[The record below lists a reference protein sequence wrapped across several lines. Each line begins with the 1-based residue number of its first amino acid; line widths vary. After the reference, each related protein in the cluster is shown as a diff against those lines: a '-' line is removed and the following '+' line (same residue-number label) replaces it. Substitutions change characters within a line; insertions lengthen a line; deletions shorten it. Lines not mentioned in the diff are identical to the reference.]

1 MDRSHFA
8 TQKFALLCMAV
19 LLIVTAFAFAAHAE
33 QKGHEL
39 IVEPSGPDAVP
50 DEIEIYPEPHVAK
63 SRLVN
68 LDLSYLLDETVPEG
82 DEGLILNLFD
92 DAYFFAVKKRLVK
105 GPDGRYTWYG
115 GIAGVKESQV
125 IIVVNG
131 EQATGN
137 ITMYGEQWQIRP
149 VEGGLHEII
158 QIDQLG
164 FPEESPPLQP
174 DSSGFDTL
182 QADAPPPIMGDSGAV
197 IDVMVVYTAAAAASV
212 ANIQNEIE
220 LAVAETNQSYENSG
234 VTQRI
239 NLVHTAQ
246 VDYPPD
252 PATLDFSTALRNLTF
267 SLGST
272 YDPTG
277 YMDEVHILRDQYK
290 ADLVV
295 LLVENI
301 SYCGIAWRMDEI
313 GSYFEEGG
321 FSVVSTDCATGYY
334 SFGHEMG
341 HNMAAKHDCYVDT
354 DTYPYEYAHG
364 YVNPA
369 DQWRTVMAY
378 NNQCS
383 DSGFYCY
390 RLPYWS
396 NPNVLFNGDPMGAS
410 MGDCQADNHR
420 VLNNTAM
427 IVANFRQ
434 KDVISLDLDIDFM
447 SIRNFDEQARD
458 KIIFRYRFE
467 DFYGAIPF
475 DPENDDVRLMLN
487 ADQLLIPK
495 GSFQKMGNWC
505 GDCYKFRGNIPG
517 AGYLN
522 MTMYGNRGIYTV
534 TIRGLECDPH
544 VLEDY
549 MFFSFLVG
557 DYYWDD
563 NFFWYR
569 LSESSALYINR

>member
-1 MDRSHFA
+1 MNRTRSVFMKSIFLFA
-8 TQKFALLCMAV
+8 AALMLFM
-19 LLIVTAFAFAAHAE
+19 AFAVSAHAE

-39 IVEPSGPDAVP
+39 IVEPSGPDAAA
-50 DEIEIYPEPHVAK
+50 DEIITYPEPYIAK
-63 SRLVN
+63 SRLVK
-68 LDLSYLLDETVPEG
+68 LDLSYLLNETVPEA

-92 DAYFFAVKKRLVK
+92 DAYFFTWKKKLVMK
-105 GPDGRYTWYG
+105 SEGKYTWFG
-115 GIAGVKESQV
+115 GIAGVKESYV
-125 IIVVNG
+125 IIVVDG

-137 ITMYGEQWQIRP
+137 ITLYGEQWQIRP
-149 VEGGLHEII
+149 VEGDLHEII
-158 QIDQLG
+158 QIDQSG
-164 FPEESPPLQP
+164 FPDEAPPLTP
-174 DSSGFDTL
+174 DSIGIDKT
-182 QADAPPPIMGDSGAV
+182 QADVPPPVMADSGAV

-234 VTQRI
+234 IVQRI

-246 VDYPPD
+246 VNYPSD
-252 PATLDFSTALRNLTF
+252 PATLNFETALLELTY
-267 SLGST
+267 SQHPT
-272 YDPTG
+272 YDPNG
-277 YMDEVHILRDQYK
+277 YMDEVHTLRDQYK

-295 LLVENI
+295 LLVENN

-313 GSYFEEGG
+313 GSFFEVAG

-341 HNMAAKHDCYVDT
+341 HAMAAKHDCYVDT
-354 DTYPYEYAHG
+354 NTYPYEYAHG
-364 YVNPA
+364 YVNPP

-396 NPNVLFNGDPMGAS
+396 NPNVLFNGDPMGTTT
-410 MGDCQADNHR
+410 GDCQADNHR

-434 KDVISLDLDIDFM
+434 KDVIPLNLDIDFM
-447 SIRNFDEQARD
+447 SIRNFDGQSRD
-458 KIIFRYRFE
+458 KIIFRYRFD
-467 DFYGAIPF
+467 DFYGPIPF
-475 DPENDDVRLMLN
+475 DPENDEVRLMLN
-487 ADQLLIPK
+487 SDQIIIPK

-505 GDCYKFRGNIPG
+505 SDCYKFSGYISG

-522 MTMYGNRGIYTV
+522 MTMYGSRGIYTV
-534 TIRGLECDPH
+534 TIQGLECTPH
-544 VLEDY
+544 LQEIY
-549 MFFSFLVG
+549 MDFSFLVG

-563 NFFWYR
+563 TFFWFW
-569 LSESSALYINR
+569 LSESSALYYN